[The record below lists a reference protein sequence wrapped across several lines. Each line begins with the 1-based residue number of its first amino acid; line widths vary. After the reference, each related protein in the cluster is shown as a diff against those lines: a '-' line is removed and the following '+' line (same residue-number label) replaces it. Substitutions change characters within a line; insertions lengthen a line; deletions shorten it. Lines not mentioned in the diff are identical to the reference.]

1 MKTRLNPW
9 LALSLLL
16 ATACVGFRTPL
27 DDPEG
32 GVAPP
37 GRDNFT
43 IPLSPIRQ
51 LDLVVMIDNSPSM
64 APKQEKLRAQFPKLL
79 DPLKDLATDSLPD
92 LHVAIIDSDLGTDG
106 AYTSG
111 SCGPKTL
118 PDGTTSLYGDQ
129 GRFQMIGATACGV
142 TDPNARFLIS
152 SARQPTNFRGDIDAV
167 FACLAGGLGTLG
179 CGEEHQL
186 QAFEWALVQKGIGN
200 DAQQE
205 QFLRPDAYLGLVFL
219 SDEDDCSAATNDGM
233 FGVSPG
239 GTNLGAES
247 ASLRCSTRAHQ
258 CGGRNL
264 TKAPPGYPTSAAF
277 SAPFSTCAARTDAC
291 PNQSDGAKSGTDT
304 SVPTSCSPLKDVKRL
319 ADTIKSLKSAPDKL
333 IFVAGIFGWP
343 LDGQDTLP
351 YKIDLI
357 PNPSTD
363 PSHPE
368 VFDAWPICYDPQH
381 YSATDQTTYNLADVG
396 FGAVGGLR
404 EAAFIDQFGENG
416 SKFSICQS
424 DFSNSLGGIGSA
436 LAYRMPNLCLD
447 AKLVDTDVAV
457 PGLQP
462 DCLVFYLNPVT
473 GPNGQVNHVKGS
485 LPLPECDAGA
495 SPETV
500 TADCWR
506 LLYDTTRCPGQGQW
520 VDVVR
525 TAAEIAQTPQIP
537 EGTELSM
544 QCRVCTPANSAALEC
559 AY

>member
-1 MKTRLNPW
+1 MKTRPKPW

-27 DDPEG
+27 GDPPDG
-32 GVAPP
+32 AAPK
-37 GRDNFT
+37 GRGNFT

-64 APKQEKLRAQFPKLL
+64 APKQAKLRAQFPKLL
-79 DPLKDLATDSLPD
+79 EPLKDLSTESLPD
-92 LHVAIIDSDLGTDG
+92 LHVAIIDSDLGTGG
-106 AYTSG
+106 AYMSG
-111 SCGPKTL
+111 SCGPRTL

-142 TDPNARFLIS
+142 SDPSARFLIS
-152 SARQPTNFRGDIDAV
+152 SSGQPTNFRGDINTV
-167 FACLAGGLGTLG
+167 FACLADGLGTLG

-186 QAFEWALVQKGIGN
+186 QAFEWALVQRGIGN
-200 DAQQE
+200 DAQQD
-205 QFLRPDAYLGLVFL
+205 QFLRPNAYLGLVFL

-233 FGVSPG
+233 FGDKSDLR
-239 GTNLGAES
+239 NES

-258 CGGRNL
+258 CGGVNL

-291 PNQSDGAKSGTDT
+291 PNQSDGAKTGTDT

-319 ADTIKSLKSAPDKL
+319 AEKIKSLKSNPDKL

-351 YKIDLI
+351 YKIDLV
-357 PNPSTD
+357 PNPFTAD
-363 PSHPE
+363 TAHPQ
-368 VFDAWPICYDPQH
+368 VYDAWPICYDPQH
-381 YSATDQTTYNLADVG
+381 YSATDQTTYNLDDAG

-416 SKFSICQS
+416 SKFSICQA

-436 LAYRMPNLCLD
+436 LAYRLPNLCLD
-447 AKLVDTDVAV
+447 SKLVDTDPAA

-473 GPNGQVNHVKGS
+473 GPNGQVNHVKDPT
-485 LPLPECDAGA
+485 PLFGCEDGA

-500 TADCWR
+500 AADCWR
-506 LLYDTTRCPGQGQW
+506 LLNDTTRCPGQGQW

-537 EGTELSM
+537 VGTELSM
-544 QCRVCTPANSAALEC
+544 QCQVCTSANSAAPEC
-559 AY
+559 TY